1 MNKNTARS
9 SNQSNTENI
18 ISNLQKSKTISNPE
32 NTGQITPYP
41 ESKSSFNHTH
51 QSNLNQKDPVKN
63 HLDLSEK
70 RKWDASFTPEEQAEA
85 SSNIIKAQN
94 VQDTEQNNEA
104 HITKSPT
111 EELYSDSDK
120 SLLDVK
126 RKVQNRVAQ
135 RAFRERKE
143 NYVNELKQKLREVQD
158 NHVLGT
164 RQIFY
169 ENENLRSII
178 RYLESE
184 NHALKRVGYSESL
197 AEPVFNYTSTTPF
210 IQNDPLLLQRSTE
223 KTTTA
228 TMTTPKTTGKTTS
241 PPPLLPTLPVHIASR
256 PIHLH
261 QHLATATSQG
271 NPGPTTFDPIQ
282 FPITNHRSV
291 SAIEKSINQHNTN
304 TFSWRSKGPQYVFDI
319 STPAMIRKKRHPDM
333 TSTTPQPSTTS
344 HKDPPYSSSC
354 LNNPNHLPSNH
365 SIGQLENELFDC
377 HIDAEC
383 QSFCV
388 MLQEQVLRSALD
400 RLLSEPIFDTTT
412 GALNPTISSKPG
424 SIMFTPDSQ
433 TLGLDF
439 DFSFG
444 LGFNTGFGQQ
454 ARPFDQSSDVNNCC
468 QSDRRLLSCSEIWQR
483 MHTHPHFKKFT
494 ASQLCEAVKAKVEW
508 TDHGPVLDELEMESL
523 FLKILWLYIR
533 WYIGLLAYW
542 PIGLYVL
549 TCSCGFK

>member
-1 MNKNTARS
+1 
-9 SNQSNTENI
+9 
-18 ISNLQKSKTISNPE
+18 
-32 NTGQITPYP
+32 
-41 ESKSSFNHTH
+41 
-51 QSNLNQKDPVKN
+51 
-63 HLDLSEK
+63 
-70 RKWDASFTPEEQAEA
+70 
-85 SSNIIKAQN
+85 
-94 VQDTEQNNEA
+94 
-104 HITKSPT
+104 
-111 EELYSDSDK
+111 
-120 SLLDVK
+120 
-126 RKVQNRVAQ
+126 
-135 RAFRERKE
+135 
-143 NYVNELKQKLREVQD
+143 
-158 NHVLGT
+158 
-164 RQIFY
+164 
-169 ENENLRSII
+169 
-178 RYLESE
+178 
-184 NHALKRVGYSESL
+184 
-197 AEPVFNYTSTTPF
+197 
-210 IQNDPLLLQRSTE
+210 
-223 KTTTA
+223 
-228 TMTTPKTTGKTTS
+228 MTTPKTTGKTTS
-241 PPPLLPTLPVHIASR
+241 LPPLLPTLPVHIASR

-319 STPAMIRKKRHPDM
+319 STPAMIH
-333 TSTTPQPSTTS
+333 
-344 HKDPPYSSSC
+344 PPYSSSC

-412 GALNPTISSKPG
+412 GALNPTISNKPG

-454 ARPFDQSSDVNNCC
+454 ARSFDQSSDKYGKEC
-468 QSDRRLLSCSEIWQR
+468 
-483 MHTHPHFKKFT
+483 TPHPHFKKFT

-508 TDHGPVLDELEMESL
+508 TDHGPVLDELEMEC
-523 FLKILWLYIR
+523 ILQKEYTI
-533 WYIGLLAYW
+533 
-542 PIGLYVL
+542 
-549 TCSCGFK
+549 K